1 MAELKIKVIG
11 LPYRSFK
18 QRIRI
23 TKHFERDYSIQN
35 LSSNGVQGVLYM
47 ERKEGIK

>member
-35 LSSNGVQGVLYM
+35 LSSNGVQGVIYGKK
-47 ERKEGIK
+47 RRD